1 MKQNKQIYIDFIISE
16 LNNGNVQ
23 YKDVMLVFVS
33 KFELS
38 EQTFVRYWKQANE
51 NHKEQ
56 RELINNAKINT
67 TIATE
72 KEAVKIGLKS
82 KIDRLLILQKLV
94 DECLE
99 QLTTK
104 QCNDTIIVEGTVK
117 NIKRLM
123 NQRELNDTRKTL
135 QSLQSE
141 ISKIE
146 GDYAVAKTENV
157 NINIDKTPI
166 FGENPL
172 DAKE

>member
-1 MKQNKQIYIDFIISE
+1 MNNPKERQQWIYEELIKAPTLSYSVMFGKYSE
-16 LNNGNVQ
+16 VFGLSDKTFD
-23 YKDVMLVFVS
+23 KD
-33 KFELS
+33 
-38 EQTFVRYWKQANE
+38 WKKANE
-51 NHKEQ
+51 SLKQYQEQ
-56 RELINNAKINT
+56 VNNAKVKASIN
-67 TIATE
+67 E
-72 KEAVKIGLKS
+72 EVKAVKIGLKS

-146 GDYAVAKTENV
+146 GDYAVAKTENI
-157 NINIDKTPI
+157 NINIERQPM
-166 FGENPL
+166 FGDLSL
-172 DAKE
+172 DE

>member
-1 MKQNKQIYIDFIISE
+1 MNNPKERQQWIYEELIKAPNKTYVEMWANYRQKWAKGKTTFD
-16 LNNGNVQ
+16 
-23 YKDVMLVFVS
+23 KDWL
-33 KFELS
+33 K
-38 EQTFVRYWKQANE
+38 ANE
-51 NHKEQ
+51 NLKQYQEQ
-56 RELINNAKINT
+56 VNNAKVKASIN
-67 TIATE
+67 E
-72 KEAVKIGLKS
+72 EVKAVKIGLKS

-146 GDYAVAKTENV
+146 GDYAPTKSENT
-157 NINIDKTPI
+157 NTNIDKTPF
-166 FGENPL
+166 FGEISL
-172 DAKE
+172 TDE

>member
-16 LNNGNVQ
+16 LNKGNIQ

-33 KFELS
+33 KFELT

-51 NHKEQ
+51 SYKNQ
-56 RELINNAKINT
+56 RELINNAKIEES
-67 TIATE
+67 IIQE

-146 GDYAVAKTENV
+146 GDYAPTKSENT
-157 NINIDKTPI
+157 NTNIDKTPF
-166 FGENPL
+166 FGEISL
-172 DAKE
+172 TDE